1 MKAKCSNP
9 SCDNIFDMADIHY
22 RGGINDKG
30 GLIVKCCKCGHFSAI
45 VAENPEE
52 HFGMDGGTIEDRWE
66 DEYPADYFNFKY
78 KIKGFGEKLM
88 IEADAISSNKPVW
101 NSAPY
106 PFYANDFNYEEE
118 AYRQLLQ
125 NAGAINDA
133 FRVYSNYYL
142 KGKDTVE
149 KSFIV
154 INYPNSS
161 RNYQAIFSKQ
171 IDNEGDLCVE
181 GLYLIHH
188 SDMDLEK
195 RIDGI
200 YTRNEAIV
208 FLERCLNRW
217 STMCNE
223 IIIATPFIGFNFN
236 KKQKEEVVELWNWL
250 DVNTNMKK
258 THFVTRKATF
268 TLLKQSQNQEEV
280 TFDVLKEWG
289 LLGDLQNTG
298 TNGEMNFFQKFHAKF
313 YAGIFSDRVEMLSG
327 SFNIHTGEFLEN
339 LTFRTY
345 DKLHFKENYIRKI
358 APSFDYKESTVERIF
373 YIEVNIDGTTQYNT
387 MDLNE
392 FMKKQS
398 INI

>member
-1 MKAKCSNP
+1 MKAKCSNRL
-9 SCDNIFDMADIHY
+9 CDNVFDVADIHY

-30 GLIVKCCKCGHFSAI
+30 GLIVKCNKCGCYSA
-45 VAENPEE
+45 VAAENPGE
-52 HFGMDGGTIEDRWE
+52 HYGVGGGTIEDKWD
-66 DEYPADYFNFKY
+66 DEYPADYFNSKY
-78 KIKGFGEKLM
+78 KIKDVGEQLM
-88 IEADAISSNKPVW
+88 IVGDVIPARKPVW
-101 NSAPY
+101 ELSPH
-106 PFYANDFNYEEE
+106 PFYADDFNYEEE
-118 AYRQLLQ
+118 ASRRLLE
-125 NAGAINDA
+125 NTDAINDA
-133 FRVYSNYYL
+133 FRVYRNYYL
-142 KGKDTVE
+142 KGRDTVE
-149 KSFIV
+149 KSFVV
-154 INYPNSS
+154 INYPNGSK
-161 RNYQAIFSKQ
+161 NYRAIFSKQ
-171 IDNEGDLCVE
+171 IGSERDLCME

-188 SDMDLEK
+188 SDMDLE
-195 RIDGI
+195 RHIDGI

-217 STMCNE
+217 SALSSE
-223 IIIATPFIGFNFN
+223 VIIATPFIGFNFN
-236 KKQKEEVVELWNWL
+236 KKQKEEVVRLWNWL
-250 DVNTNMKK
+250 DANTNMEK
-258 THFVTRKATF
+258 TRFVTRKATF
-268 TLLKQSQNQEEV
+268 TLLEQSQNQEEV

-313 YAGIFSDRVEMLSG
+313 YAGIFCDRVEMLSG

-358 APSFDYKESTVERIF
+358 VPSFDYKESTVERIF

>member
-1 MKAKCSNP
+1 
-9 SCDNIFDMADIHY
+9 
-22 RGGINDKG
+22 
-30 GLIVKCCKCGHFSAI
+30 
-45 VAENPEE
+45 
-52 HFGMDGGTIEDRWE
+52 
-66 DEYPADYFNFKY
+66 
-78 KIKGFGEKLM
+78 
-88 IEADAISSNKPVW
+88 
-101 NSAPY
+101 
-106 PFYANDFNYEEE
+106 
-118 AYRQLLQ
+118 
-125 NAGAINDA
+125 
-133 FRVYSNYYL
+133 
-142 KGKDTVE
+142 
-149 KSFIV
+149 
-154 INYPNSS
+154 
-161 RNYQAIFSKQ
+161 
-171 IDNEGDLCVE
+171 
-181 GLYLIHH
+181 
-188 SDMDLEK
+188 
-195 RIDGI
+195 
-200 YTRNEAIV
+200 
-208 FLERCLNRW
+208 
-217 STMCNE
+217 MCNE